1 MCNMCDDE
9 ASYRAYMAYMD
20 FIEAEEAAGREPD
33 MEKAMAVAV
42 AAMEALDAERHK
54 LGPARQ
60 EPSISPLSPFYCEP
74 VQK

>member
-1 MCNMCDDE
+1 
-9 ASYRAYMAYMD
+9 MAYMD

-33 MEKAMAVAV
+33 MEKATAIAV

-54 LGPARQ
+54 SAFPK
-60 EPSISPLSPFYCEP
+60 PDSSISPLSPFYCEP